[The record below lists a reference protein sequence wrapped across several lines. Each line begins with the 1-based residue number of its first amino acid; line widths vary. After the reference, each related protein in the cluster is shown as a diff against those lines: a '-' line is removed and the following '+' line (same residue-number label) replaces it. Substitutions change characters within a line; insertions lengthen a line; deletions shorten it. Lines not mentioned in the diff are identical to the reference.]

1 MQDKAK
7 SKVVK
12 KTVAIHPIM
21 DGYIR
26 GTWSM
31 LIDGGYD
38 ATYSS
43 ALNLMLLVAIMEAK
57 DERGLTDKTKAAI
70 WDFAHDQATIDQ
82 LNLQEHLSHLR
93 DYYQKER

>member
-1 MQDKAK
+1 MEQEEEKK
-7 SKVVK
+7 IIK
-12 KTVAIHPIM
+12 KTIVIHPIM
-21 DGYIR
+21 DDYVR
-26 GTWSM
+26 KTWAM
-31 LIDGGYD
+31 LIEDGYD

-70 WDFAHDQATIDQ
+70 WDFAADQATIGE
-82 LNLQEHLSHLR
+82 LNLQEHLAKLR